1 VVEWQGAVREGDT
14 EAVDLAEFIGS
25 LRRAVLDLERDN
37 ALGERRE
44 AALREQLEQQATA
57 PPTEAMTPS
66 VPRLTIWA
74 RPWRRSTLKTR
85 ACAPP
90 LTRRSAGC
98 WYGIPRGSRPTS
110 GGGLPTG
117 IPRAAPRR
125 ARRGRGARLDLRPL
139 WSRSPAIPTPRYAAS
154 CIGSSAPPTKTLNA
168 RKPASCS
175 ELHSGN
181 RYKRSH
187 FAKLL
192 GLTDKQLAAADK
204 LPELKALGGGPAS
217 YQPRHLSA
225 YRRVL
230 DRHPRR
236 EPSRR
241 QLFLNFK
248 GGTGRQPL
256 GAYAYRLA
264 ELGHRVLL
272 IDLDSQGHATQHLGL
287 AAESLERTVFD
298 TLVGGVPIA
307 DVIVRT
313 PLAEFDV
320 LPANLRMTTIDIS
333 LMPMAGRE
341 YKLQRALAGCWTAT
355 VRCHGRPALLWAAEP
370 QRADGVRR
378 PARAG
383 APRFPVVSRS
393 QIAVR
398 DAGPARGRPEP
409 PAAADPDCSHQYNPT
424 TRIARE
430 AKAALE
436 SHYREFLSET
446 IVRQCT
452 QFARASSDGLPSM
465 PTPRRPREPGTST
478 LLSPR

>member
-1 VVEWQGAVREGDT
+1 VE
-14 EAVDLAEFIGS
+14 I
-25 LRRAVLDLERDN
+25 
-37 ALGERRE
+37 
-44 AALREQLEQQATA
+44 
-57 PPTEAMTPS
+57 
-66 VPRLTIWA
+66 
-74 RPWRRSTLKTR
+74 
-85 ACAPP
+85 
-90 LTRRSAGC
+90 
-98 WYGIPRGSRPTS
+98 
-110 GGGLPTG
+110 
-117 IPRAAPRR
+117 
-125 ARRGRGARLDLRPL
+125 
-139 WSRSPAIPTPRYAAS
+139 
-154 CIGSSAPPTKTLNA
+154 
-168 RKPASCS
+168 
-175 ELHSGN
+175 

-192 GLTDKQLAAADK
+192 GFTDKQLAAADK
-204 LPELKALGGGPAS
+204 LPELKAIPGGPAS

-248 GGTGRQPL
+248 GGTGKTSL
-256 GAYAYRLA
+256 SVAYAYRLA

-298 TLVGGVPIA
+298 TLVTGVPIA

-341 YKLQRALAGCWTAT
+341 YKLQRALAG
-355 VRCHGRPALLWAAEP
+355 VLERYEFI
-370 QRADGVRR
+370 VM
-378 PARAG
+378 
-383 APRFPVVSRS
+383 
-393 QIAVR
+393 
-398 DAGPARGRPEP
+398 DAP
-409 PAAADPDCSHQYNPT
+409 PAFGLLNLNALMASDDLLVPVLPDFLSFHGLKLLFETLGQLEDDLNHRLQRIRIVLNQYNPT

-436 SHYREFLSET
+436 SHYPEFLSDT

-452 QFARASSDGLPSM
+452 QFARASSDGLPINAYAPSSKGARDIDALITEM
-465 PTPRRPREPGTST
+465 MSARFERTMERSA
-478 LLSPR
+478 